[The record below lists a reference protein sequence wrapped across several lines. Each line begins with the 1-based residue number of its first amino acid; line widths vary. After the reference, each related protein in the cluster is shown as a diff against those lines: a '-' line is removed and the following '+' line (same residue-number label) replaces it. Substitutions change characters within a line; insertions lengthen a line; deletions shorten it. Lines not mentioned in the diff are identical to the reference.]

1 MRRAQCLTVIALAAA
16 ATLAG
21 PVTAAGQEQIQPGE
35 LVDLRPGYLPP
46 MVRGWRYEGAGH
58 WDILRNRCCLALFRR
73 DRTYTI
79 ALARPGTHARR
90 QPFPATIRIVRTIL
104 ITLQPDE
111 LPAHYCALGERIAVF
126 AVWSERRR
134 RLRYIFTDGNAFTV
148 EERDQDG
155 SAPPCDFG
163 IDEVETIG

>member
-16 ATLAG
+16 AALAG
-21 PVTAAGQEQIQPGE
+21 PVPAAGQEQIRPGD
-35 LVDLRPGYLPP
+35 LVDLRPGFLPP
-46 MVRGWRYEGAGH
+46 MVRGWRYEGAGQ

-79 ALARPGTHARR
+79 ALAWPETYAPR

-104 ITLQPDE
+104 FTLQADE
-111 LPAHYCALGERIAVF
+111 LATNNCALGDRTPVF
-126 AVWSERRR
+126 VAWSERRR
-134 RLRYIFTDGNAFTV
+134 RLRYIFTDGNGFTV
-148 EERDQDG
+148 EERDQEG